1 MKTAANIGEFVNLY
15 LKHQQQKI
23 EMQTNKL
30 GFNPIPD
37 GGRGMI
43 TPAVWK
49 THSSTVTF
57 YFCDPKTLWQYFLNI
72 FIDISAK
79 ILSCTS
85 SWLV

>member
-37 GGRGMI
+37 GVGGLLHQLFGKLALALSI
-43 TPAVWK
+43 
-49 THSSTVTF
+49 
-57 YFCDPKTLWQYFLNI
+57 LI
-72 FIDISAK
+72 FVIQKPYDNFSWA
-79 ILSCTS
+79 IL
-85 SWLV
+85 

>member
-37 GGRGMI
+37 GGEGDDY
-43 TPAVWK
+43 T
-49 THSSTVTF
+49 
-57 YFCDPKTLWQYFLNI
+57 
-72 FIDISAK
+72 
-79 ILSCTS
+79 SCLENS
-85 SWLV
+85 L

>member
-37 GGRGMI
+37 GGGYI
-43 TPAVWK
+43 TLAVRK
-49 THSSTVTF
+49 THSSTVNF
-57 YFCDPKTLWQYFLNI
+57 YFCDPKTFI
-72 FIDISAK
+72 FSTLAHLFHDFYDF
-79 ILSCTS
+79 
-85 SWLV
+85 